1 MTSIQTFRLVLA
13 GLGNVNR
20 NFLRLMQSQRDLLRD
35 VHGLELEVIG
45 AADSSGAV
53 VSNDAI
59 DPAALLAHK
68 EAGGK
73 VATFAGDSL
82 RHVALAA
89 MIDTANAD
97 MLLEATPVNLQT
109 GQPGLDLCRAALKKG
124 MHVVLANKGPLALA
138 YQELISAWPSPQ
150 PHGAERPGG
159 LSAPGRSA
167 SPSGRGSLVRFSACV
182 GGALPT
188 INIGVRDLAGSRIR
202 KVEAAVNGTSQGIL
216 RLMEAGVSF
225 DDALAGMQRRGVVE
239 ADPSLDIDGW
249 DAAEKLTIIAN
260 AVLRQPTAIHDIQ
273 VEGIRHLTAND
284 LQAALQRGER
294 IVLIGLAEW
303 VDGRYALSVKPAS
316 LPLSHPLGRMSA
328 DEMGVVYHTDISGV
342 ISAFSAEMTAMPT
355 AAAMLRDLIDI
366 ASRN

>member
-1 MTSIQTFRLVLA
+1 MTSIKTMRLVLA

-35 VHGLELEVIG
+35 VYGLELVVVG

-53 VSNDAI
+53 VSEDSI

-68 EAGGK
+68 DAGGK
-73 VATFAGDSL
+73 LATFAGAAL
-82 RHVALAA
+82 QHVALDGL
-89 MIDTANAD
+89 IESANAD
-97 MLLEATPVNLQT
+97 LLLEATLVNLHT
-109 GQPGLDLCRAALKKG
+109 AQPGLDLCRAALRKN
-124 MHVVLANKGPLALA
+124 MHIVLANKGPLALA
-138 YQELISAWPSPQ
+138 YQEIVQ
-150 PHGAERPGG
+150 ER
-159 LSAPGRSA
+159 S
-167 SPSGRGSLVRFSACV
+167 GSLIRFSACV

-188 INIGVRDLAGSRIR
+188 INVGVRDLAGNRIH

-249 DAAEKLTIIAN
+249 DAAEKLVIIAN
-260 AVLRQPTAIHDIQ
+260 AVLRQPCTIHDIDVQ
-273 VEGIRHLTAND
+273 GIRHLTAND

-316 LPLSHPLGRMSA
+316 LPLSHPLGRMGA
-328 DEMGVVYHTDISGV
+328 DEMGVVYHTDISGI

-355 AAAMLRDLIDI
+355 AAAMLRDVIDI
-366 ASRN
+366 AGVIGNS

>member
-1 MTSIQTFRLVLA
+1 MTTIRTLRLVLA

-35 VHGLELEVIG
+35 GYGLELVVAG

-53 VSNDAI
+53 VCEGDGIIDAT
-59 DPAALLAHK
+59 ALLAHK
-68 EAGGK
+68 DAGGK
-73 VATFAGDSL
+73 VASFAGAGL
-82 RHVALAA
+82 RHVPLEA
-89 MIDTANAD
+89 MIGEVSAD

-138 YQELISAWPSPQ
+138 YGELIPSWPSPQ
-150 PHGAERPGG
+150 P
-159 LSAPGRSA
+159 
-167 SPSGRGSLVRFSACV
+167 SPTGRGSMVRFSACV

-188 INIGVRDLAGSRIR
+188 INVGARDLAGSRIH

-216 RLMEAGVSF
+216 RLMESGVSF
-225 DDALAGMQRRGVVE
+225 DDALAEMQQRGVVE

-249 DAAEKLTIIAN
+249 DEAEKLTIIAN
-260 AVLRQPTAIHDIQ
+260 AVLRQPTTIHDIAVQ
-273 VEGIRHLTAND
+273 GIRHLTAGD

-316 LPLSHPLGRMSA
+316 LPLSHPLGRMGA
-328 DEMGVVYHTDISGV
+328 DEMGVVYYTDISGI

-355 AAAMLRDLIDI
+355 AAAMLRDVIDI
-366 ASRN
+366 ASSNW

>member
-1 MTSIQTFRLVLA
+1 MTQTQTVRLVLA

-35 VHGLELEVIG
+35 VYALELVVAG

-53 VSNDAI
+53 VCEGDGAI

-68 EAGGK
+68 DAGGK
-73 VATFAGDSL
+73 AATFAGASI
-82 RHVALAA
+82 RHVALEA
-89 MIDTANAD
+89 MIDAVNAN
-97 MLLEATPVNLQT
+97 MLLEATPVNLHT
-109 GQPGLDLCRAALKKG
+109 GQPGLDLCRAALRKN

-138 YQELISAWPSPQ
+138 YGELIPSWPSSQ
-150 PHGAERPGG
+150 P
-159 LSAPGRSA
+159 
-167 SPSGRGSLVRFSACV
+167 SPSGRGGEVRFSACV

-188 INIGVRDLAGSRIR
+188 INVGARDLAGSRIL

-225 DDALAGMQRRGVVE
+225 DDALAEMQRRGVVE
-239 ADPSLDIDGW
+239 ADPALDIDGW
-249 DAAEKLTIIAN
+249 DEAEKLTIIAN
-260 AVLRQPTAIHDIQ
+260 AVLRQPTTIHDLDVQ
-273 VEGIRHLTAND
+273 GIRHLTAAD

-316 LPLSHPLGRMSA
+316 LPLSHPLGRMGA
-328 DEMGVVYHTDISGV
+328 EEMGVVYHTDISGI

-355 AAAMLRDLIDI
+355 AAAMLRDVIDI
-366 ASRN
+366 AAQI